1 MKKISFLLA
10 IILLLSAPLMTA
22 CRRQVP
28 PEETQGTAQA
38 VTTPPNFT
46 TPPINEQ
53 PVVHASISAEKLASY
68 EIIYAKD
75 SSKEVKTALQ
85 AIPNILFDAYGV
97 ILNQRSDLFYEGVA
111 SLAKGQYEILIG
123 NTNREESATFLANLK
138 WDDYGYGIV
147 GDKLVIAG
155 KNEDG
160 TLKALRAFLAHIEGN
175 TNEVFF
181 TNQNQ
186 LLMQKQ
192 YPYPNITINGIAAT
206 DLAILCNEE
215 ELGGVAQIIRDAII
229 ESCGIAVPIVT
240 DSPED
245 SVQNKI
251 VIGHT
256 NMIFID
262 PAPEDI
268 IYPTG
273 KEFYISQCAGGIFV
287 DANSAAGYYSAASY
301 IVTSISPD
309 CKGSDVVVLEQGKHM
324 GEDALP
330 VMSFNLMA
338 GSQSNPE
345 SKRIDAVVETIL
357 KYRPAVVGVQEAT
370 DTWIALLNQR
380 LGDIYTIVGDGR
392 NETRGDEH
400 SAILYLTAEFDC
412 IESGTKW
419 LSDTPDVPGSQLSS
433 ALTEYPRIMTYVHLS
448 RKSDGK
454 QFLHV
459 NTHLDYGTT
468 DVEEAVKVAQIEV
481 LFNEIGKFSYLP
493 TVITG
498 DFNATVDSPVYNR
511 IQQNGY
517 HNFCAEVLETS
528 PTYHGLMG
536 TTGEPSHI
544 DFILNNGR
552 IYNDYYLM
560 DMYYR
565 ICNERVNNE
574 NVSDHYPIL
583 TVLYFSP
590 TGK

>member
-1 MKKISFLLA
+1 MKKLSFLLA
-10 IILLLSAPLMTA
+10 IILLLSVPLMTA
-22 CRRQVP
+22 CKRQVP
-28 PEETQGTAQA
+28 PQETPQVQTTTEA
-38 VTTPPNFT
+38 TTPPV
-46 TPPINEQ
+46 IDQ
-53 PVVHASISAEKLASY
+53 PVVHASILAEQLASY

-123 NTNREESATFLANLK
+123 QTNREESATFLSNLK

-160 TLKALRAFLAHIEGN
+160 TLKALHAFLAHIEGK
-175 TNEVFF
+175 TGEVFF

-186 LLMQKQ
+186 LLVQKQ

-215 ELGGVAQIIRDAII
+215 ELGGLAQIIRDAII

-268 IYPTG
+268 TYPTG
-273 KEFYISQCAGGIFV
+273 KEFYISQLAGGIFV

-345 SKRIDAVVETIL
+345 SKRLDAVVEIIL

-419 LSDTPDVPGSQLSS
+419 LSDTPDVPGSKFAESDY
-433 ALTEYPRIMTYVHLS
+433 TRIMTYVHLS
-448 RKSDGK
+448 RKSDGRE
-454 QFLHV
+454 FLHV

-468 DVEEAVKVAQIEV
+468 DAKEAVKVEQMEV

-511 IQQNGY
+511 IQQKGY
-517 HNFCAEVLETS
+517 HNFGAEFLETS

-544 DFILNNGR
+544 DFILYNGR

-565 ICNERVNNE
+565 ICNERVDNE

>member
-1 MKKISFLLA
+1 MKKLSFLLA
-10 IILLLSAPLMTA
+10 IILLLSVPLMTA
-22 CRRQVP
+22 CKRQVP
-28 PEETQGTAQA
+28 PQETPQVQTTTEA
-38 VTTPPNFT
+38 TTPPV
-46 TPPINEQ
+46 IDQ
-53 PVVHASISAEKLASY
+53 PVVHASISAEQLASY

-123 NTNREESATFLANLK
+123 QTNREESATFLSNLK

-175 TNEVFF
+175 TDEVFF

-186 LLMQKQ
+186 LLVQKQ
-192 YPYPNITINGIAAT
+192 YPYQNITINGIAAT

-215 ELGGVAQIIRDAII
+215 ELGGLAQIIRDAII

-273 KEFYISQCAGGIFV
+273 KEFYISQFAGGIFV
-287 DANSAAGYYSAASY
+287 DANTSAGYYSAASY

-324 GEDALP
+324 GKDALP

-345 SKRIDAVVETIL
+345 SKRLDAVVEIIL

-400 SAILYLTAEFDC
+400 SAILYITAEFDC

-419 LSDTPDVPGSQLSS
+419 LSDTPDVPGSKFAESDY
-433 ALTEYPRIMTYVHLS
+433 TRIMTYVHLS
-448 RKSDGK
+448 RKSDGRE
-454 QFLHV
+454 FLHV

-468 DVEEAVKVAQIEV
+468 DAKEAVKVEQMEV
-481 LFNEIGKFSYLP
+481 LFREIGKFSYLP

-511 IQQNGY
+511 IQQEGY
-517 HNFCAEVLETS
+517 HNFGAEFLETS

-544 DFILNNGR
+544 DFILYNGR

-565 ICNERVNNE
+565 ICNERVDNE

>member
-1 MKKISFLLA
+1 MKKLSFLLA
-10 IILLLSAPLMTA
+10 IILLLSVPLMTA
-22 CRRQVP
+22 CKRQVP
-28 PEETQGTAQA
+28 PQETPQVQTTTEA
-38 VTTPPNFT
+38 TTPPV
-46 TPPINEQ
+46 IDQ
-53 PVVHASISAEKLASY
+53 PVVHASILAEQLASY

-123 NTNREESATFLANLK
+123 QTNREESATFLSNLK

-160 TLKALRAFLAHIEGN
+160 TLKALRAFLAHIEGK
-175 TNEVFF
+175 TGEVFF

-268 IYPTG
+268 AYPTG
-273 KEFYISQCAGGIFV
+273 KEFYISQHAGGIFV
-287 DANSAAGYYSAASY
+287 DANTSAGYYSAASY

-324 GEDALP
+324 GKDALP

-345 SKRIDAVVETIL
+345 SKRLDAVVETIL

-419 LSDTPDVPGSQLSS
+419 LSETPDVPGSQHSTATS
-433 ALTEYPRIMTYVHLS
+433 KYPRIMTYVHLS
-448 RKSDGK
+448 RKSDGRE
-454 QFLHV
+454 FLHV

-468 DVEEAVKVAQIEV
+468 DAEEAVKVEQIEV

-511 IQQNGY
+511 IQQKGY
-517 HNFCAEVLETS
+517 HNFGAEFLETS

-544 DFILNNGR
+544 DFILHNGQ

-560 DMYYR
+560 DMCYR
-565 ICNERVNNE
+565 ICTERINNE